1 MSRSP
6 GPGLSRVRRG
16 TDTPGEWD
24 RSSRSACGPHAPPSR
39 LWAARGVAEGC
50 GLRPDPGL
58 PSLRDRGRLTQRTLS
73 LASLGCVVVGGLP
86 VVGGLHP
93 TPRCSPPGRAERS
106 GAWPSVVPL
115 ERSRSSQVP
124 EAEWWRRSL
133 FPADPPLGRRRWR
146 SCPRWAGGRIGEG
159 RHTRSPRC
167 GERAP
172 CRPRPATGRCCP
184 EGCGGLTWWG
194 ELSDRGGPSRRRGAW
209 PKLPLSED
217 CRFLA

>member
-39 LWAARGVAEGC
+39 LWAARGGAEGC

-93 TPRCSPPGRAERS
+93 TPRCSPPGRAERVAPGPPWCPWSAPGRLRCLKPS
-106 GAWPSVVPL
+106 GGAVPCSQRTPLWVAAVGGVARGGRVAESVKGGTPVPPAVGSGRLVVPAP
-115 ERSRSSQVP
+115 Q
-124 EAEWWRRSL
+124 
-133 FPADPPLGRRRWR
+133 
-146 SCPRWAGGRIGEG
+146 
-159 RHTRSPRC
+159 
-167 GERAP
+167 RA
-172 CRPRPATGRCCP
+172 AVA
-184 EGCGGLTWWG
+184 
-194 ELSDRGGPSRRRGAW
+194 RRGAGG
-209 PKLPLSED
+209 
-217 CRFLA
+217 